1 MNRRIVCFFLAV
13 LLAVFFFGSL
23 SAAAVS
29 NKPAEEIVT
38 VAFPPVEGVSELAED
53 GTRSGMFYDFMME
66 IAKYTGCT
74 YQFIDGDVETLMA
87 EMEAGNVDVMGG
99 MYYQK
104 SLESYVRYTKYTAGS
119 NNTLLFTNIDDP
131 SIKNFDLNTLNG
143 KTIGVYARAEDRIN
157 RLKNYLSFNS
167 LDCAIHLYD
176 DLSDYE
182 KCLDNREVDVMLGS
196 DNNIN
201 EKYNVVAKFSN
212 QPYYITT
219 AKNRPDLCEELNDA
233 MEQIYAANP
242 NYAEEL
248 YEKYFPSFYN
258 TSINFSEDD
267 LAFIQDADPIRVALI
282 RERYPI
288 HFTRDQS
295 DQGIVLDILTE
306 ISERSGLEF
315 TYVYA
320 DTYEET
326 LQMTQNGETDLSGF
340 YLSWDQSTKSD
351 NMVLTR
357 SYAKLDEVII
367 KNKTVVYPS
376 DHLRLASV
384 KGGSLPKDV
393 PYQDVLYYPSV
404 EQCLSA
410 VNNGEADY
418 LCTPSAFI
426 EDLFYRNHYS
436 QISLLA
442 TNNSSCYISFAMN
455 DPLNVPLYSVLS
467 KALNNLRE
475 DEIDSIISKNLV
487 SIEEPHMTLQS
498 MIYANPVAFIVICGS
513 FLFLMM
519 LTVLLVF
526 HFQMRNKLMR
536 IKLEKAEEDNNAKSS
551 FLSQMS
557 HEIRTPMNAI
567 IGLTNLARLSGEAT
581 PNIDAQL
588 EKIFTSAQFLLSL
601 VNDVLDMSKI
611 ESGKMQISPEP
622 FSMLQIGR
630 QLESIMHIQAEEK
643 GIHISFQYQTEDIRV
658 VGDAVRI
665 KQVLTNLLANAL
677 KFTDP
682 GGSVSLTI
690 EETGHTDT
698 DVRVRFCVKDSGIGI
713 CEDDLE
719 RIFQTF
725 EQAAGSNRNQQGTGL
740 GLPISKNLV
749 QLMGGELQVS
759 SVPGVGSTFQFTL
772 ELPLSRDV
780 LPDHMD
786 NTQSHSFSGTRLL
799 LAEDNA
805 LNAEIVMSLLKM
817 KGVDVEHAENGEKAV
832 QMFQSH
838 ASGYYDAILM
848 DLQMPVKD
856 GLAATREIRA
866 LNRPD
871 APQIPIIAMTANTFQ
886 EDRDRVFA
894 AGMNAFMPKPFD
906 VAQLYQT
913 LEKYLPAPAQRMN
926 KA

>member
-1 MNRRIVCFFLAV
+1 MNKRIGCLFLSVFLAF
-13 LLAVFFFGSL
+13 FFFGSL

-29 NKPAEEIVT
+29 NESAHETVT
-38 VAFPPVEGVSELAED
+38 VAFPPAEGISELAED

-66 IAKYTGCT
+66 IAKYTGWN
-74 YQFIDGDVETLMA
+74 YQFVDGDVETLLA
-87 EMEAGNVDVMGG
+87 EMVEGNVDIMGG

-104 SLESYVRYTKYTAGS
+104 SLESYVHYTKYTAGS
-119 NNTLLFTNIDDP
+119 NNTLLFTNKDDP

-143 KTIGVYARAEDRIN
+143 KTIGVYARSEDRIN
-157 RLKNYLSFNS
+157 RLKNFLSFNS
-167 LDCAIHLYD
+167 LDCTIHLYD
-176 DLSDYE
+176 DLSTYE

-196 DNNIN
+196 DNNVN
-201 EKYNVVAKFSN
+201 DQYNVVAKFSS

-219 AKNRPDLCEELNDA
+219 AKSRPDLCEKLNYA

-248 YEKYFPSFYN
+248 NEKYFPSFYN
-258 TSINFSEDD
+258 TFINFSDED
-267 LAFIQDADPIRVALI
+267 LAFIKDAEPIRVALM

-288 HFTRDQS
+288 HFTRGQVY
-295 DQGIVLDILTE
+295 QGIVLDILNQ
-306 ISERSGLEF
+306 ISERSGLKF
-315 TYVYA
+315 SYVYA

-326 LQMTQNGETDLSGF
+326 LQMTRDGETDLSGF
-340 YLSWDQSTKSD
+340 YLNWDQSTKKD
-351 NMVLTR
+351 RMVLTK

-367 KNKTVVYPS
+367 KNKAAVYPS
-376 DHLRLASV
+376 DHLRLAMV
-384 KGGSLPKDV
+384 KGGSVPKNV
-393 PYQDVLYYPSV
+393 SYKEILYYPSV

-410 VNNGEADY
+410 VNSGEADY

-426 EDLFYRNHYS
+426 EDLFYKNHYS
-436 QISLLA
+436 QISILA
-442 TNNSSCYISFAMN
+442 TNNSSCYVSFAMD
-455 DPLNVPLYSVLS
+455 DPLNIPLYSVLS
-467 KALNNLRE
+467 KALNSLRE
-475 DEIDSIISKNLV
+475 DEINSIISKNLV

-513 FLFLMM
+513 FLFLLM
-519 LTVLLVF
+519 LTILLIF
-526 HFQMRNKLMR
+526 HFQMRNKLMQVE
-536 IKLEKAEEDNNAKSS
+536 LEKAQEDNKAKST

-581 PNIDAQL
+581 PKIDAQL

-622 FSMLQIGR
+622 FRLRQIQQ
-630 QLESIMHIQAEEK
+630 QLESILRIQAEEK
-643 GIHISFQYQTEDIRV
+643 GIQISLQYQMEDISV
-658 VGDAVRI
+658 VGDAIRI

-682 GGSVSLTI
+682 GGNVSLTI

-698 DVRVRFCVKDSGIGI
+698 TVQVHFCVEDSGIGI
-713 CEDDLE
+713 CEDDLG

-725 EQAAGSNRNQQGTGL
+725 EQAAGSSRNQQGTGL
-740 GLPISKNLV
+740 GLPISRSLV

-759 SVPGVGSTFQFTL
+759 STPGVGSTFQFTL
-772 ELPLSRDV
+772 ELPLSQEA
-780 LPDHMD
+780 LPDHAD
-786 NTQSHSFSGTRLL
+786 NTQSHTLRGTRLL

-805 LNAEIVMSLLKM
+805 LNAEIVISLLNM
-817 KGVDVEHAENGEKAV
+817 EGVDVEHAKDGEQAV
-832 QMFQSH
+832 QMFLTH
-838 ASGYYDAILM
+838 ADGYYDAILM

-866 LNRPD
+866 FSRSD
-871 APQIPIIAMTANTFQ
+871 AKSIPIIAMTANTFQ

-894 AGMNAFMPKPFD
+894 AGMDAFMPKPFD

-913 LEKYLPAPAQRMN
+913 LEKYLPSSGA
-926 KA
+926 KDE

>member
-1 MNRRIVCFFLAV
+1 MNKRIGCLFLSV
-13 LLAVFFFGSL
+13 LLAFFFCGPL
-23 SAAAVS
+23 SAAALS
-29 NKPAEEIVT
+29 NEPVQEIVT
-38 VAFPPVEGVSELAED
+38 VAFPPTEGISELAED

-66 IAKYTGCT
+66 IAKYTGWK
-74 YQFIDGDVETLMA
+74 YQFIDGDVETLLT
-87 EMEAGNVDVMGG
+87 EMIAGNIDIMGG
-99 MYYQK
+99 MYYRE
-104 SLESYVRYTKYTAGS
+104 SLEPYLRYSKYTAGS
-119 NNTLLFTNIDDP
+119 SNTLLLTNKDNS

-143 KTIGVYARAEDRIN
+143 KTIGVYANADDRIN
-157 RLKNYLSFNS
+157 RLNHFISFNS
-167 LDCAIHLYD
+167 LNCTVQPYD
-176 DLSDYE
+176 DLSAYE
-182 KCLDNREVDVMLGS
+182 KCLDNREVDIMLGS
-196 DNNIN
+196 DNDANDQ
-201 EKYNVVAKFSN
+201 YNVVAKFNS
-212 QPYYITT
+212 QPHYITT
-219 AKNRPDLCEELNDA
+219 AKSRPDLCEKLDYA

-258 TSINFSEDD
+258 NSINFSAED
-267 LAFIQDADPIRVALI
+267 LAFIQEAEPIRVAFM

-288 HFTRDQS
+288 HFLREKKY
-295 DQGIVLDILTE
+295 QGIALDILNQV
-306 ISERSGLEF
+306 SERTGLKF

-326 LQMTQNGETDLSGF
+326 LQLVQDGKADLSGF
-340 YLSWDQSTKSD
+340 YLSWEQFTKDDS
-351 NMVLTR
+351 MVLTKN
-357 SYAKLDEVII
+357 YAKLDEVVI
-367 KNKTVVYPS
+367 KNKSVVYPS
-376 DHLRLASV
+376 SNLRLAMV
-384 KGGSLPKDV
+384 EGGSLPKNV
-393 PYQDVLYYPSV
+393 SYQEILYYPSV
-404 EQCLSA
+404 EQCMDA
-410 VNNGEADY
+410 VNSGEADY

-426 EDLFYRNHYS
+426 EDLFYKNHYS
-436 QISLLA
+436 QISILA
-442 TNNSSCYISFAMN
+442 TNNSSCYVSFAMD
-455 DPLNVPLYSVLS
+455 DPLNLPLYSVLS
-467 KALNNLRE
+467 KALNSLSN
-475 DEIDSIISKNLV
+475 DEIDQIISKNLV

-513 FLFLMM
+513 FLFLLM

-536 IKLEKAEEDNNAKSS
+536 VKLEKAEEDNKAKST

-581 PNIDAQL
+581 PKIDAQL

-622 FSMLQIGR
+622 FCLRQIQQ
-630 QLESIMHIQAEEK
+630 QLENILRIQAEEK
-643 GIHISFQYQTEDIRV
+643 GIQISFQYKMEDVSV

-677 KFTDP
+677 KFTDR

-698 DVRVRFCVKDSGIGI
+698 DVQVRFCVRDSGIGI
-713 CEDDLE
+713 SEDNLE

-725 EQAAGSNRNQQGTGL
+725 EQAAGNNRNQQGTGL

-759 SVPGVGSTFQFTL
+759 STPGVGSTFQFTL
-772 ELPLSRDV
+772 ELPLSQEG
-780 LPDHMD
+780 LPDPVN
-786 NTQSHSFSGTRLL
+786 NTQPHSLKGTRLL

-805 LNAEIVMSLLKM
+805 LNAEIVISLLNM
-817 KGVDVEHAENGEKAV
+817 EGVDVEHAEDGEKAV
-832 QMFQSH
+832 QMFQTH
-838 ASGYYDAILM
+838 ADGYYDAILM

-856 GLAATREIRA
+856 GLTATKEIRA
-866 LNRPD
+866 LSRSD
-871 APQIPIIAMTANTFQ
+871 AKTIPIIAMTANTFQ

-894 AGMNAFMPKPFD
+894 AGMDAFMPKPFD

-913 LEKYLPAPAQRMN
+913 LEKHLPSSGA
-926 KA
+926 KDE